1 MKNSNT
7 LKGCLLLICF
17 FLVYPQFANAQN
29 SDFNVFY
36 RSSFYGSTEGTMPF
50 WLSANVNGKV
60 DPNSSNFINELGF
73 SRELKVTRNLSLAA
87 GSNVVARLSEDNSF
101 HFTELYSSISYHAF
115 RLDIGRFNQPIGLN
129 NHSLSA
135 GSMMMSTNAIP
146 IPRITISNPEFVN
159 VPFSNGFLEYKGMYS
174 HGWFTENR
182 FVDDAYLHQ
191 KYLYLKINIGKFSG
205 IGGIVH
211 NALWGGTSENP
222 NVGKLPQS
230 FSDYLR
236 VVTGSSADPDS
247 DAPGGEISNTLGNSV
262 AAYEFGATYDFESMT
277 VSATRLFYLED
288 GVSRR
293 FRSPWDGVWGLNIN
307 FKDQSRLL
315 QAITYEHINT
325 RRQDSRSFQARG
337 RANYYNHFLYRSG
350 WSNYGRVNGIP
361 LITYNPEANRIDN
374 NILVGHHIGASGY
387 LKSDLGYKILAT
399 YTRNYGTVGGKVPP
413 ETVDFPSRREDQYS
427 FLLNINYRVPGTSAL
442 TAGLSLSVDTGEMY
456 RENLGIMAG
465 LTWNLN

>member
-1 MKNSNT
+1 M
-7 LKGCLLLICF
+7 
-17 FLVYPQFANAQN
+17 VAQN
-29 SDFNVFY
+29 SDYNFYY
-36 RSSFYGSTEGTMPF
+36 RSSFYGSSEGSLPF
-50 WLSANVNGKV
+50 WLTANVNGKV
-60 DPNSSNFINELGF
+60 DPKSSNFINELGF
-73 SRELKVTRNLSLAA
+73 SRKFDVTQDLIFTAGANMVGRLA
-87 GSNVVARLSEDNSF
+87 RDNSL
-101 HFTELYSSISYHAF
+101 HFTELYSSVRFHAF

-146 IPRITISNPEFVN
+146 ITRISISNPDFVN
-159 VPFSNGFLEYKGMYS
+159 VPFSKGVLEYKGMYS
-174 HGWFTENR
+174 HGWFTEDR
-182 FVDDAYLHQ
+182 YVDDAYLHQ
-191 KYLYLKINIGKFSG
+191 KYLYLKLNIDKFSA

-211 NALWGGTSENP
+211 NAMWGGTSENP
-222 NVGKLPQS
+222 NVGRLPQS

-262 AAYEFGATYDFESMT
+262 AAYEFGASYDFETLSL
-277 VSATRLFYLED
+277 SATRLFYLED

-307 FKDQSRLL
+307 FKDQTRLL

-361 LITYNPEANRIDN
+361 LITYNDETNRIDN
-374 NILVGHHIGASGY
+374 NILVGHHLGASGY
-387 LKSDLGYKILAT
+387 LNSDIGYKFFAT
-399 YTRNYGTVGGKVPP
+399 YTRNYGIVGGKVPP
-413 ETVDFPSRREDQYS
+413 ETIDFPSRRADQYS
-427 FLLNINYRVPGTSAL
+427 FLLNMNYRVPGTSSL
-442 TAGLSLSVDTGEMY
+442 TVGLSLSTDTGEMY
-456 RENLGIMAG
+456 SENIGIMTG
-465 LTWNLN
+465 LTWNLK

>member
-1 MKNSNT
+1 MP
-7 LKGCLLLICF
+7 LC
-17 FLVYPQFANAQN
+17 AAAQN
-29 SDFNVFY
+29 SDYNFYY
-36 RSSFYGSTEGTMPF
+36 RSSFYGSSDGSLPF
-50 WLSANVNGKV
+50 WLTANVNGKV
-60 DPNSSNFINELGF
+60 DPKSSNFINELGF
-73 SRELKVTRNLSLAA
+73 SRQLEVTQDLMLAA
-87 GSNVVARLSEDNSF
+87 GANMVGRLSKDNSF

-146 IPRITISNPEFVN
+146 ITRISISNPDFVN
-159 VPFSNGFLEYKGMYS
+159 VPFSQGVLEYKGMYS
-174 HGWFTENR
+174 HGWFTEDR
-182 FVDDAYLHQ
+182 YVDDAYLHQ
-191 KYLYLKINIGKFSG
+191 KYLYLKLNIDKFSA

-211 NALWGGTSENP
+211 NAMWGGTSENP
-222 NVGKLPQS
+222 NVGRLPQS

-236 VVTGSSADPDS
+236 VITGSSADPDS

-262 AAYEFGATYDFESMT
+262 AAYEFGASYNFETLS

-307 FKDQSRLL
+307 FKDQTRLL

-361 LITYNPEANRIDN
+361 LITYNDETNRIDN
-374 NILVGHHIGASGY
+374 NILVGHHIGASGS
-387 LKSDLGYKILAT
+387 LNRNLEYKFFAT

-413 ETVDFPSRREDQYS
+413 ETIDFPSRRSDQYS
-427 FLLNINYRVPGTSAL
+427 FLLNMNYRVPDTSSL
-442 TAGLSLSVDTGEMY
+442 TIGLSLSADTGQMY
-456 RENLGIMAG
+456 NENVGIMAG
-465 LTWNLN
+465 LTWNLK